1 VTTTLE
7 PATDAHPPAPRAVR
21 ATRRD
26 HIALGVLLV
35 ATAVLYL
42 WNITINGMG
51 NQFYAGAVWAG
62 SKNWEALLFGSLDPH
77 NFITVDKPPMAQ
89 WVMGLSG
96 QIFGF
101 SSASMLIPDALIGVL
116 SVWLLYAAV
125 KRICGPAVGLLA
137 GAILALMPVAVL
149 MFRYNNPD
157 AAMVLMMTAA
167 AYCTVRALWASDAT
181 GKTHGASDATGKTP
195 GASDASEVTGK
206 IWQSA
211 SIKWVAWGGVALGFA
226 FLAKMLEGLMVMPA
240 LGAAYLFAAPVSL
253 RRRLEGLLAALGA
266 FLVSSGWYVVLTM
279 LWPAS
284 TRPYM
289 AGSSNNSFMDLVL
302 GYNGVSRVLGHN
314 HFGGQSTGVIG
325 QAAGFSVNR
334 KGGFGMGDQAQGLPR
349 LFSGEFA
356 VEIGWLV
363 PAALIAVIFVL
374 VSRGRLPRTD
384 LIRASAILFGGW
396 LIVDGLV
403 LSFMN
408 TNIHPYYCLSIAP
421 AVAAMIAIG
430 GHEAWRLRATR
441 LARITVAAVIIG
453 TGIWSWWILGWNSG
467 WMPALR
473 WVILAISGFAAA
485 GLLATLI
492 KTIPPRVVAASVGI
506 GLLSILAGPTA
517 YSLATIGQPQI
528 GGSPLVGPAHP
539 KRPNWFQLE
548 DNPALTAMLR
558 DTHTQ
563 WSAAVL
569 RSSNAANLEL
579 DSDTAVMAIGGF
591 GGTDP
596 APSLSDFIGDVH
608 QGKVTYY
615 LILKNRGWGPGRAD
629 VHSDITTWVKQHFP
643 AVTVGSATVYNLT
656 VPVAID
662 H

>member
-21 ATRRD
+21 TTRWD
-26 HIALGVLLV
+26 HLALGFLLA

-62 SKNWEALLFGSLDPH
+62 SKDWEALLFGSLDPH
-77 NFITVDKPPMAQ
+77 NFITVDKPPVAQ

-101 SSASMLIPDALIGVL
+101 SSASMLVPEALMGVV

-125 KRICGPAVGLLA
+125 TRICGPSVGLLA
-137 GAILALMPVAVL
+137 GTILALMPVAVL

-167 AYCTVRALWASDAT
+167 GYCTVRAL
-181 GKTHGASDATGKTP
+181 GASEA
-195 GASDASEVTGK
+195 TGK
-206 IWQSA
+206 IWQSPG
-211 SIKWVAWGGVALGFA
+211 IKWVVWGGVALGFA

-253 RRRLEGLLAALGA
+253 RRRLAGLLAALGA

-284 TRPYM
+284 SRPYM

-363 PAALIAVIFVL
+363 PAALIAAIFVL

-384 LIRASAILFGGW
+384 LVRASAILFGGW

-421 AVAAMIAIG
+421 AVGAMIAIG
-430 GHEAWRLRATR
+430 GHEAWRLRQTR
-441 LARITVAAVIIG
+441 LVRIILAAVILG
-453 TGIWSWWILGWNSG
+453 TGIWSWWILGWNSE

-473 WVILAISGFAAA
+473 WVILVISAVAAA
-485 GLLATLI
+485 GLLATLTT
-492 KTIPPRVVAASVGI
+492 TIPSRVVAASVGI
-506 GLLSILAGPTA
+506 GLLGILAGPTA

-539 KRPNWFQLE
+539 KRPNWFSAE
-548 DNPALTAMLR
+548 DNPALTALLR

-579 DSDTAVMAIGGF
+579 TSDTAVMAIGGF

-596 APSLSDFIGDVH
+596 APSLSEFIDDVH

-629 VHSDITTWVKQHFP
+629 AHSDITTWVKKHFQ
-643 AVTVGSATVYNLT
+643 AVNVGSATVYNLT
-656 VPVAID
+656 VPVAAD